1 MSLTSGSMHGCKGLS
16 QQQQSHKQLS
26 VPVKQAPQRLL
37 KLGAAATDATRL
49 SSSFEGLSQQQLQR
63 FDEDGYLAIP
73 GFASQEQ
80 VRGARGLHKEQS
92 STSSFLSRTVLRTC
106 MHAIWSAANSWFM
119 PPCQGCDCLH
129 QVLEAV
135 LLSCA
140 QATRLLYITLT
151 AYEYVAASALGVA
164 SVLHGITPCAAAAL
178 CPLSLS

>member
-16 QQQQSHKQLS
+16 QRQQSHKQLS

-63 FDEDGYLAIP
+63 FHEDGYLAIP

-92 STSSFLSRTVLRTC
+92 STSSF
-106 MHAIWSAANSWFM
+106 F
-119 PPCQGCDCLH
+119 
-129 QVLEAV
+129 
-135 LLSCA
+135 
-140 QATRLLYITLT
+140 
-151 AYEYVAASALGVA
+151 
-164 SVLHGITPCAAAAL
+164 
-178 CPLSLS
+178 

>member
-63 FDEDGYLAIP
+63 FHEDGYLAVP

-80 VRGARGLHKEQS
+80 VRGARGLHTEQS
-92 STSSFLSRTVLRTC
+92 STSSFFVKNCPAYLHACHLVSSKLMVYATLSG
-106 MHAIWSAANSWFM
+106 M
-119 PPCQGCDCLH
+119 
-129 QVLEAV
+129 
-135 LLSCA
+135 
-140 QATRLLYITLT
+140 
-151 AYEYVAASALGVA
+151 
-164 SVLHGITPCAAAAL
+164 
-178 CPLSLS
+178 